1 MDMCIRP
8 VSISILGF
16 KPEAVPVHP
25 IGLIIADPTVLA
37 RCATVDLDLVIA
49 V

>member
-1 MDMCIRP
+1 MRIRP

-16 KPEAVPVHP
+16 KPEAIPLHP

-37 RCATVDLDLVIA
+37 RCATVDYDLVVA
-49 V
+49 A